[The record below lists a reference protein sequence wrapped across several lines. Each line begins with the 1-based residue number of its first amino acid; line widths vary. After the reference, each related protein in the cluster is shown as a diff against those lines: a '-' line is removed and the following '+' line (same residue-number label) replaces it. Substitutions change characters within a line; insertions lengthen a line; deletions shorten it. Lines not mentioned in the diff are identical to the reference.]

1 MLEVA
6 IIALRGLQYSGAVV
20 LLGAP
25 LFLLYSFKGGDALNL
40 TWARPTLIVSSVV
53 VAIGSLAA
61 LVMQTAV
68 MAGSL
73 SEAVKPAS
81 LSFMVTGTTLGMAM
95 VARAVV
101 AIFSLVALAS
111 LKPGRTLWG
120 LTVGAG
126 LIVAASFAWTGHG
139 AATEGA
145 GGLLHLVADIIHAA
159 AAALWLGALAALTIL
174 LLRRAAPDDLTIHNA
189 LHGFA
194 GLGTLAVGLL
204 VLTGLVNSWFLVGP
218 ARVGDLG
225 ASVYGQLLI
234 AKLVLFGLMLAL
246 AAGNRFR
253 LTPVLGSALAGGE
266 DTRQA
271 LQRLRRSVVAE
282 TLVGAALLAV
292 VAVMG
297 TLAPP
302 SAM

>member
-6 IIALRGLQYSGAVV
+6 VIALRWLQYSGAVV

-25 LFLLYSFKGGDALNL
+25 LFLLYSFRGADGPNL
-40 TWARPTLIVSSVV
+40 GWARPTLILAAIV
-53 VAIGSLAA
+53 VALGSVAA
-61 LVMQTAV
+61 LVAQTAV

-81 LSFMVTGTTLGMAM
+81 LSFMVTGTALGTALI
-95 VARAVV
+95 VRAVI
-101 AIFSLVALAS
+101 ALFGLVAVVV
-111 LKPGRTLWG
+111 LKPGRPLWA
-120 LTVGAG
+120 LMVAAG

-139 AATEGA
+139 AATEGP
-145 GGLLHLVADIIHAA
+145 GGLLHLVADVIHAV
-159 AAALWLGALAALTIL
+159 AAALWLGALAVLTL
-174 LLRRAAPDDLTIHNA
+174 LLARRSAPDDVGAHRA

-194 GLGTLAVGLL
+194 GLGTLAVALL
-204 VLTGLVNSWFLVGP
+204 VVTGLVNSWFLVGP
-218 ARVGDLG
+218 TRVGDLG
-225 ASVYGQLLI
+225 ASLYGQLLI
-234 AKLVLFGLMLAL
+234 AKLVLFALMLAL

-253 LTPVLGSALAGGE
+253 LTPVLGSVLARGE
-266 DTRQA
+266 DSRQA

-282 TLVGAALLAV
+282 TLVGAVLLAV

-297 TLAPP
+297 TLPPP

>member
-6 IIALRGLQYSGAVV
+6 VIALRWLQYSGAVV

-25 LFLLYSFKGGDALNL
+25 LFLLYSFKDAGGPTLV
-40 TWARPTLIVSSVV
+40 WARPTLIVAALV
-53 VAIGSLAA
+53 VALGSLAA
-61 LVMQTAV
+61 LVAQTAV

-73 SEAVKPAS
+73 SEALKPAS
-81 LSFMVTGTTLGMAM
+81 LSFMVTGTALGMAM
-95 VARAVV
+95 VVRAVIAV
-101 AIFSLVALAS
+101 LGFVLLVA
-111 LKPGRTLWG
+111 LKPGRALWG
-120 LTVGAG
+120 LTIVAG
-126 LIVAASFAWTGHG
+126 LVVAASFTWTGHG
-139 AATEGA
+139 AATEGP
-145 GGLLHLVADIIHAA
+145 GGPLHLVADVLHAV

-174 LLRRAAPDDLTIHNA
+174 LLRRADPDDLSIHRA

-218 ARVGDLG
+218 ARIGALG
-225 ASVYGQLLI
+225 ASLYGQLLI
-234 AKLVLFGLMLAL
+234 GKLALFATMLAL

-253 LTPVLGSALAGGE
+253 LTPGLGSVLASGE
-266 DTRQA
+266 DPRQA
-271 LQRLRRSVVAE
+271 LLQHRGSVVAE
-282 TLVGAALLAV
+282 TLDCGLLLAV

>member
-6 IIALRGLQYSGAVV
+6 VIALRWLQYSGAVV

-25 LFLLYSFKGGDALNL
+25 LFLLYSFRGAGGPGLGW
-40 TWARPTLIVSSVV
+40 TRPTLILATIV
-53 VAIGSLAA
+53 VALGSLAA
-61 LVMQTAV
+61 LVAQTAV

-81 LSFMVTGTTLGMAM
+81 LSFMVTGTALGTALI
-95 VARAVV
+95 VRAVIALV
-101 AIFSLVALAS
+101 GLVAVVV
-111 LKPGRTLWG
+111 LKPGRPLWA
-120 LTVGAG
+120 LMVAAG
-126 LIVAASFAWTGHG
+126 LIAAASFAWTGHG
-139 AATEGA
+139 ASTEGS
-145 GGLLHLVADIIHAA
+145 GGLLHLVADVIHAV
-159 AAALWLGALAALTIL
+159 AAALWLGALAVLTL
-174 LLRRAAPDDLTIHNA
+174 LLARRSAPDDVGVHRA

-204 VLTGLVNSWFLVGP
+204 VVTGLVNSWFLVGP
-218 ARVGDLG
+218 TRVEDLG
-225 ASVYGQLLI
+225 ASLYGQLLI
-234 AKLVLFGLMLAL
+234 AKLVLFALMLAL

-253 LTPVLGSALAGGE
+253 LTPVLGSVLARGE
-266 DTRQA
+266 DSRQA

-282 TLVGAALLAV
+282 TLVGAVLLAV

-297 TLAPP
+297 TLPPP